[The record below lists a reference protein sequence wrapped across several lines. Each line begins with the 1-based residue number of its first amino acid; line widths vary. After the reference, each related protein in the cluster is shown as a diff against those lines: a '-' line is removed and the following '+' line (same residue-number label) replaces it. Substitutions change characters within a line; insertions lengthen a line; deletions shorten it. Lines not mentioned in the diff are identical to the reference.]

1 MRAMY
6 LANYFIAGCIA
17 SSLLGWIASLHPM
30 AFRAIAFLLAA
41 LGIIWASAWL
51 LDYSLSQFVKISV
64 QQLQAVL
71 ISVLAVLIVGLGVF
85 LCSLK

>member
-30 AFRAIAFLLAA
+30 AFRAIAFLSAA
-41 LGIIWASAWL
+41 AFILWGLCWL
-51 LDYSLSQFVKISV
+51 LDFSVSGWLKISV
-64 QQLQAVL
+64 QNLQAFL
-71 ISVLAVLIVGLGVF
+71 LAGLAMAVIGAGVF
-85 LCSLK
+85 LCS